1 MADIDADRYLGPRRS
16 FQLED
21 VREMDVK
28 IVDKALHSCNIVP
41 VSHEPNND
49 RSGRP
54 RLQSMQLSLKNV
66 GSWILR
72 HDEEEDHPVLSYL
85 VQTFGVH
92 QASKNRRL
100 AKSI

>member
-49 RSGRP
+49 R
-54 RLQSMQLSLKNV
+54 
-66 GSWILR
+66 
-72 HDEEEDHPVLSYL
+72 
-85 VQTFGVH
+85 
-92 QASKNRRL
+92 RL
-100 AKSI
+100 AEPNRTRAKQGFQGESRRQAGTNLNNS